1 MFFQAF
7 MIGLLFLVNLPEV
20 MNGTAHYGRISTTY
34 STQFESAS
42 NGTAASSAAASSAS
56 SSTSSATRRMLLGAS
71 SSSASSSAATSSASS
86 SASSSGSA
94 YTDCYKKI
102 TKYDGALGRRL
113 AGSGDPNPCPELDVP
128 HWGFCR
134 GKNICCVCACTYI
147 ISIKN
152 TESLTNF
159 FLSFSPI
166 LLSLLFFFI
175 YIYRLCTTLL
185 TIRSVVVVELRCRI
199 HW

>member
-1 MFFQAF
+1 MLAIVLLFIFQLSLINLYFPLFIFLFNLFLLGTAKTLSTLSGFIMFFQAF

-134 GKNICCVCACTYI
+134 GKNICCVCACTY
-147 ISIKN
+147 
-152 TESLTNF
+152 
-159 FLSFSPI
+159 
-166 LLSLLFFFI
+166 
-175 YIYRLCTTLL
+175 YIYKKY
-185 TIRSVVVVELRCRI
+185 
-199 HW
+199 